1 MKKPTCETCVYFC
14 EVLEIKTDGECRKKA
29 PSCFEYDEKYSNNFS
44 PINKTDWCGE
54 HPGFN
59 EWIESQKE
67 KEPSIDFRRVKCPEC
82 DSIDIVYGW
91 DVLSQTTCH
100 CNQCGRH
107 FND

>member
-1 MKKPTCETCVYFC
+1 MENVEKKPLH
-14 EVLEIKTDGECRKKA
+14 VLNMMRNILIIFHLLIKLIGAD
-29 PSCFEYDEKYSNNFS
+29 
-44 PINKTDWCGE
+44 KTDWCGE

-100 CNQCGRH
+100 CRQCGRH
-107 FND
+107 FNLTNKKGDPK